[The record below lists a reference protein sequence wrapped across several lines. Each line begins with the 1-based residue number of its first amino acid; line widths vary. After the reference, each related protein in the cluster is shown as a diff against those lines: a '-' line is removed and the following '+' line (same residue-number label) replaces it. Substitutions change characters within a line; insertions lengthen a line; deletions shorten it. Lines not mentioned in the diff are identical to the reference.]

1 MYFCRTMCQW
11 QTLLVDYASTGVG
24 LGMSDVA
31 MHLHHAVLPEDLA
44 NGGEEAL
51 VKYYWKSLQD
61 LLNQQHP
68 AENYQ
73 YSYDEA
79 WRIIDNR
86 SSTTFL
92 FSSLWKT
99 ATPESMQLKA
109 DSRIPISSIDQCPPW
124 PLSLEWTNI

>member
-1 MYFCRTMCQW
+1 
-11 QTLLVDYASTGVG
+11 
-24 LGMSDVA
+24 MSDVA
-31 MHLHHAVLPEDLA
+31 MHIHHAVLPEDLA
-44 NGGEEAL
+44 NGRGM

-86 SSTTFL
+86 SSTTFA
-92 FSSLWKT
+92 FFVAWKT

-109 DSRIPISSIDQCPPW
+109 DKEYQSSIDQPAAMAFVARVDQYLAEIEQERRPPE
-124 PLSLEWTNI
+124 LLTQT